1 MIWNRPK
8 RSAIYRLFSAKF
20 YLGGGV
26 LLFTLFSPIRAEDT
40 LKLIG
45 ADLAPYAYHAGG
57 QGPIVG
63 LGVEMMQEIGRRL
76 GHSGAVRLMPFRRA
90 FQHTLTQSNVLLTPV
105 ARVASRE
112 GQLQWVIHYLNDPFF
127 YVSRAGGGKLT
138 HELARQGGTF
148 GVLAGSAPLAQ
159 LQQGGVNNYLEQ
171 TRDTANI
178 NMLRAGRID
187 GWFTSAILLSAAFKA
202 NPELN
207 PADFVIGDV
216 QSSHC
221 VYIVA
226 SNTTS
231 QAVLRPWQQAF
242 AAMQAD
248 GTATEIVS
256 RYLDQELQARL
267 DIGARPTGGCGYL

>member
-1 MIWNRPK
+1 M
-8 RSAIYRLFSAKF
+8 ADF
-20 YLGGGV
+20 YLCAG
-26 LLFTLFSPIRAEDT
+26 LLLSILCSSIRAEDQ
-40 LKLIG
+40 LQLIG
-45 ADLAPYAYHAGG
+45 AELAPFAYQDRG
-57 QGPIVG
+57 QGPIEG

-76 GHSGAVRLMPFRRA
+76 GHSGAVSLMPYKRA
-90 FQHTLTQSNVLLTPV
+90 FQYTLTQSNVLLTPV

-112 GQLQWVIHYLNDPFF
+112 GQVQWVIHYLNDPFF
-127 YVSRAGGGKLT
+127 YVSRAGSGKLT

-159 LQQGGVNNYLEQ
+159 LQQGGVHNYLEQ

-178 NMLRAGRID
+178 NMLRVGRIE

-202 NPELN
+202 NPELD

-231 QAVLRPWQQAF
+231 QAVLRLWQQAF

-248 GTATEIVS
+248 GTAAEIVN
-256 RYLDQELQARL
+256 RYLDLELQARL